1 MIINS
6 YVNQKEHP
14 GNQPIR
20 VLRHNIAY
28 SFQNIHPDIIG
39 DHDRLK
45 ARGHIKDNINYQIN
59 EYPIFSIHG
68 DQTPYIENGEINI
81 HEIFLTYLWCISF
94 SLHIPFF
101 ELVHRKKDI
110 KNNPILL
117 NEVNELFKFG
127 LSLKDNFYILNKNN
141 RFNPELFD
149 ETYIEYICI
158 TNSIYV
164 MALDFILCHEYS
176 HAKFQLFNK
185 TKLDEERADFEAGK
199 LIITG
204 SKDQNTLGNRAI
216 GSIVGLAS
224 ILLLSYNVSSKDHP
238 DSDKRIFNFIEQ
250 LPFSTDE
257 NNEVWAFACFVI
269 AYWDRYYS
277 ISLDYNED
285 DLKMS
290 YKQRFINLIN
300 Q

>member
-1 MIINS
+1 MKINS
-6 YVNQKEHP
+6 YVNENEHP

-28 SFQNIHPDIIG
+28 SFQNIHPDIVG
-39 DHDRLK
+39 DHERLK
-45 ARGHIKDNINYQIN
+45 AKGFIKDNINYQIN
-59 EYPIFSIHG
+59 YLPIFSEYG
-68 DQTPYIENGEINI
+68 EQTPYIENGEINI
-81 HEIFLTYLWCISF
+81 HETFLTYLWCISF

-101 ELVHRKKDI
+101 ELVHKKNDI
-110 KNNPILL
+110 QNDFILL

-127 LSLKDNFYILNKNN
+127 MSLKNNYSILDKNK

-149 ETYIEYICI
+149 DSYIEHIGI
-158 TNSIYV
+158 TNSVFV

-176 HAKFQLFNK
+176 YAKYRLFNK
-185 TKLDEERADFEAGK
+185 TKLDEEKADFEAGK

-204 SKDQNTLGNRAI
+204 SKDLNTLGNRTIA
-216 GSIVGLAS
+216 SIVGLAS
-224 ILLLSYNVSSKDHP
+224 ILLLSYNVSSRTHP
-238 DSDKRIFNFIEQ
+238 DSDRRILNFIEQ
-250 LPFSTDE
+250 LPFAVDE

-277 ISLDYNED
+277 INLNYNEN
-285 DLKMS
+285 DLKIS